1 MSLDRY
7 ICPTYRMRGL
17 KLKYLLTLLLG
28 FSLMAPY
35 FVNHICYQHFKTAH
49 KKAVKKRFTASLK
62 LEELEKH
69 SFNPVQFK
77 ALEWDGDG
85 EFYIGTK
92 KYDLYRV
99 DQEGANLIVWAWW
112 DHKEAELEKRFHQ
125 MLHHE
130 KNQPLKDKAN
140 LSLDKLS
147 KYLASTP
154 QQMDTTA
161 YAGGVSRKCIGKL
174 CLPFIALDSPPPRSV

>member
-1 MSLDRY
+1 M
-7 ICPTYRMRGL
+7 MRGL
-17 KLKYLLTLLLG
+17 KLKYLLILLLG

-35 FVNHICYQHFKTAH
+35 FVNHICYQHFKTTH

-69 SFNPVQFK
+69 RFNPVQFK
-77 ALEWDGDG
+77 ALEWDGDN

-99 DQEGANLIVWAWW
+99 DHDGENLIVWAWW

-125 MLHHE
+125 MLHYE
-130 KNQPLKDKAN
+130 KNQPLKDKEN
-140 LSLDKLS
+140 LSLDKLP
-147 KYLASTP
+147 KYLAKNT
-154 QQMDTTA
+154 QGLDITA
-161 YAGGVSRKCIGKL
+161 YADSVSREYTRKL
-174 CLPFIALDSPPPRSV
+174 FLTFIAIDSPPPRSV

>member
-1 MSLDRY
+1 
-7 ICPTYRMRGL
+7 MRRL

-35 FVNHICYQHFKTAH
+35 FVNHICYQHFKTTH

-62 LEELEKH
+62 LEELEKY

-85 EFYIGTK
+85 EFYIGSK

-99 DQEGANLIVWAWW
+99 DHEGENLIVWAWW
-112 DHKEAELEKRFHQ
+112 DHKESELEKRFHQ

-130 KNQPLKDKAN
+130 KNQPLKDNEN
-140 LSLDKLS
+140 LSLDKLP
-147 KYLASTP
+147 KYLASNTHKLGIT
-154 QQMDTTA
+154 D
-161 YAGGVSRKCIGKL
+161 YAASVSRKYIEKL
-174 CLPFIALDSPPPRSV
+174 CLPFIAIDSPPPRSV